1 MDFNGQMMLNDF
13 HDLGYQHMF
22 NHGFQDSNDLMD
34 DLGYPDDKTETS
46 TYCTLQTRHSSAP
59 EHKLGE
65 LGIQTQQ
72 LNSAPLKATQTSAWS
87 QGSSEFWPQSPG
99 RPGKFCEDLGRPGR

>member
-1 MDFNGQMMLNDF
+1 MTLNDF

-46 TYCTLQTRHSSAP
+46 TYCTLQTRHSSANKKG
-59 EHKLGE
+59 ELGD
-65 LGIQTQQ
+65 LGIQTQ
-72 LNSAPLKATQTSAWS
+72 L
-87 QGSSEFWPQSPG
+87 GSSEGNSNFSLKPGIFWVLTTKSWKTWLCE
-99 RPGKFCEDLGRPGR
+99 RFSEDLGRPGR